1 MVVSGVQ
8 VATFKEQLG
17 ARGAVECV
25 SSYVVVCKWLYGGAG
40 GPMHFSVSPRT
51 LVGDLVLGTR
61 DLGLVRKKHYGGLW
75 RFSYSSISN

>member
-25 SSYVVVCKWLYGGAG
+25 SSYVVVCKWLYGGVPNPG
-40 GPMHFSVSPRT
+40 WGFGI
-51 LVGDLVLGTR
+51 GDFG
-61 DLGLVRKKHYGGLW
+61 
-75 RFSYSSISN
+75 I